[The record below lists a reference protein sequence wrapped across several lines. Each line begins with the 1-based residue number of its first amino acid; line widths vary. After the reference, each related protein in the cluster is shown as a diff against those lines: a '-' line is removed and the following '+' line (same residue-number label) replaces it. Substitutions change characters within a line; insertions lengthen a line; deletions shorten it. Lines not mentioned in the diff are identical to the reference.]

1 MLNPRASL
9 GAVILGADCAGSRQ
23 ADRAA
28 TTTNAAVRR
37 RSEEH
42 TSELQ
47 SLRHL
52 VCRLLLDTPNT
63 EIYTLS
69 LHDALPILGAVILGA
84 DCAGSRQADRAATTT
99 NAAVRRDVI
108 GVSVYCFSP
117 SRVSACLR

>member
-37 RSEEH
+37 DVIGV
-42 TSELQ
+42 
-47 SLRHL
+47 SLYRFG
-52 VCRLLLDTPNT
+52 
-63 EIYTLS
+63 
-69 LHDALPILGAVILGA
+69 PILNPRASLGAVILGA

-108 GVSVYCFSP
+108 GVSLYRFGP
-117 SRVSACLR
+117 I